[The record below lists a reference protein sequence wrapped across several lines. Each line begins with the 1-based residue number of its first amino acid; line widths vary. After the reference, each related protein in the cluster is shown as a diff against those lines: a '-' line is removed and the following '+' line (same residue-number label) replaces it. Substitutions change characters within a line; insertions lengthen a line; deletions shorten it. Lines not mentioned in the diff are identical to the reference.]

1 MKSSIKNFFLLA
13 YLGDGFYARIIS
25 LNMLFYFTDIV
36 KFSPEHIGIMVIISN
51 IANMLLAPLSGLV
64 IDTVKPMR
72 WGKIR
77 SWLLICPLGILIF
90 FPLLFVDFF
99 GASNLGAVSMA
110 IVFVATAVFVNFGNV
125 TNFAIIPLIT
135 NNETERTTLVS
146 SRITGASLGL
156 LLAGVAIPFLTN
168 SVFVPIFHEKGYL
181 IVCVLACLL
190 ICGSYYF
197 LFRISRGYETAQ
209 SAAQSAQNPDIL
221 SLKRIF
227 GIIAKTKPLI
237 PVVIADTSST
247 TLSYVLPA
255 LAVYYFSSVAENSAM
270 LALFMLVIGITG
282 VLGSY
287 FSRFIIQHFQGRNA
301 CLLVYPLVAV
311 ALVATKF
318 VAYDPVAFIAINGLL
333 MFLIGT
339 TQPIESRLYLD
350 TITYSEWKTG
360 VKARASIIS
369 ISNVASSLAGLL
381 NGAMLSL
388 VLIVIGYTAGA
399 TTPEV
404 KRGIV
409 NFYSLIPAAL
419 PIIAWLT
426 MLFFYKI
433 TPEKLQKV
441 REEMV
446 VK

>member
-1 MKSSIKNFFLLA
+1 MKSFIKNFFSLA
-13 YLGDGFYARIIS
+13 FIGDGFYARIIS
-25 LNMLFYFTDIV
+25 LNMLFYFTDII
-36 KFSPEHIGIMVIISN
+36 KFSPEHIGIMVVVSN
-51 IANMLLAPLSGLV
+51 IATMLLSPLSGLV

-77 SWLLICPLGILIF
+77 SWLLICPLGMLIF
-90 FPLLFVDFF
+90 FPLLFVNVF

-110 IVFVATAVFVNFGNV
+110 LIFVATGVFISFGNV
-125 TNFAIIPLIT
+125 ANFAIIPLIT
-135 NNETERTTLVS
+135 NNETERTCLVS

-168 SVFVPIFHEKGYL
+168 SVFVPIFHENGYL

-197 LFRISRGYETAQ
+197 LFHISRGYETPQ
-209 SAAQSAQNPDIL
+209 SATKSVRNPDTL
-221 SLKRIF
+221 PLKQIF
-227 GIIAKTKPLI
+227 KVVAKTKPLI

-247 TLSYVLPA
+247 TLSFVLPA
-255 LAVYYFSSVAENSAM
+255 LAVYYFSSVAENSTM
-270 LALFMLVIGITG
+270 LAVYMFIIGITG

-287 FSRFIIQHFQGRNA
+287 FSRFIILHFQGRNA
-301 CLLVYPLVAV
+301 CLIVYPLVAV
-311 ALVATKF
+311 ALVTTKF
-318 VAYDPVAFIAINGLL
+318 VAYDPVMFIAINGLL

-369 ISNVASSLAGLL
+369 ISNIASSLAGVL
-381 NGAMLSL
+381 NGAMISM
-388 VLIVIGYTAGA
+388 VLITIGYTAGS

-404 KRGIV
+404 KNGII

-419 PIIAWLT
+419 PIIAWFT

-433 TPEKLQKV
+433 TPEKLQKM
-441 REEMV
+441 REEI
-446 VK
+446 K